1 MSKVKLTRYLYNFY
15 DVKISLL
22 VSLLEKK
29 NLNKCYYWLSE
40 LYYSGFENESWEFIM
55 KIYYDFYSLQNYKFE
70 KIIIKKY
77 KIWLNDKK
85 INYSLEIIKNLYYK
99 NYDNKIFILSNF
111 SINTIKKN
119 KKQNID
125 FTNYK
130 INCNFDKLFVN
141 SLYQNNVQ
149 YAIYIIKNNK
159 CDKNNILMNLNVFTK
174 KKFSKNIYY
183 KNINK
188 QIIVYLIRSLNKLS
202 FKTNKNIKITEKE
215 LNYIEKIN
223 LSIKPVYKTLKY
235 NRLFQISIYCN
246 CFNEIKNKLSN
257 EQILWYHWEYFSKD
271 TPLWKDRFKK
281 YNASFCDKTKKVI
294 FKNVDDDE
302 TFHEKYDYEPDE
314 QSYDCQNK
322 SILNYDKLTISD
334 FMEDLF
340 VKSNNK
346 QLNTKL
352 NY

>member
-1 MSKVKLTRYLYNFY
+1 MSKVKLTRYLYNFD

-99 NYDNKIFILSNF
+99 NYDSKIFILSNF
-111 SINTIKKN
+111 SINNIKKN

-141 SLYQNNVQ
+141 SLYQNNIQ

-174 KKFSKNIYY
+174 KKFSKNI
-183 KNINK
+183 
-188 QIIVYLIRSLNKLS
+188 
-202 FKTNKNIKITEKE
+202 
-215 LNYIEKIN
+215 
-223 LSIKPVYKTLKY
+223 
-235 NRLFQISIYCN
+235 
-246 CFNEIKNKLSN
+246 
-257 EQILWYHWEYFSKD
+257 
-271 TPLWKDRFKK
+271 
-281 YNASFCDKTKKVI
+281 
-294 FKNVDDDE
+294 
-302 TFHEKYDYEPDE
+302 
-314 QSYDCQNK
+314 
-322 SILNYDKLTISD
+322 
-334 FMEDLF
+334 
-340 VKSNNK
+340 
-346 QLNTKL
+346 
-352 NY
+352 